1 MQRIRAIL
9 LGGAGGDGVM
19 ATSNSDLSPNPW
31 PGHPPRYAGH
41 ARIKGMLTQAADE
54 LPDAP
59 LYYNLHDLCKT
70 LKCTPPK
77 TELFRSAIINAGYR

>member
-1 MQRIRAIL
+1 
-9 LGGAGGDGVM
+9 
-19 ATSNSDLSPNPW
+19 
-31 PGHPPRYAGH
+31 
-41 ARIKGMLTQAADE
+41 MLTQAADE